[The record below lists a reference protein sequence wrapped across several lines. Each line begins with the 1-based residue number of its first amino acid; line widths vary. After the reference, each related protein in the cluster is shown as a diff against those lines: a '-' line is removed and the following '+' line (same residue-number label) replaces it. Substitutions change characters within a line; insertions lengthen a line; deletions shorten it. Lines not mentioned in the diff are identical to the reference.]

1 MSNQNSHQEET
12 APSPKMP
19 ETLGEIRD
27 YLQPLADSGIT
38 RESVEYAL
46 DKVEGWTR

>member
-1 MSNQNSHQEET
+1 MSDKNPRQEDT
-12 APSPKMP
+12 VPDTKVP

-27 YLQPLADSGIT
+27 YLQPLADAGIT

>member
-1 MSNQNSHQEET
+1 MSTHNPSQEDA
-12 APSPKMP
+12 APTPEMP

-38 RESVEYAL
+38 RESVEYVL
-46 DKVEGWTR
+46 DKVEGWAR

>member
-1 MSNQNSHQEET
+1 MGNQNPHQEAT
-12 APSPKMP
+12 ASAPKTP

-27 YLQPLADSGIT
+27 YLQPLADAGIT
-38 RESVEYAL
+38 RESVEYVL